1 MGRPKAIEDFQQA
14 MFAARH
20 FFVEATKNN
29 TEAIAAV
36 EAATEEEPAT
46 PPKFTPEELEVVE
59 KMLKE
64 YEHWMDS
71 GMSQQVVLDET
82 KTSEPLVLVKDL
94 ESKGKLLQATV
105 RLHSGRS

>member
-20 FFVEATKNN
+20 FFVEASKNN

-36 EAATEEEPAT
+36 EAATEDEPAT

-105 RLHSGRS
+105 SRGVGTV